1 MLGFARSRKLRSSD
15 PADMV
20 QVSAEEIPIPS
31 QTPSPSQP
39 STPPVSRNFSYPTN
53 VLLDP
58 GPPVEPESCLI
69 GPNTWNQRGVICS
82 FSPDNILRAVTAE
95 LEDQHCD
102 PPSTDIIPE
111 RHRAGHSRH
120 IQSVYREDQQP
131 ADFWSSSGFSYSAT
145 SKENLEVRTKQSTTW
160 GVTTLR
166 TQNQSLHSHSF
177 SATGGKKTNVVD
189 SDSGGARFHAHT
201 TNTAVR
207 WKSESTGHHRAVKS
221 LDGSHLLGFRD
232 ESPGRPLSSSGG
244 PACKAREGKSF
255 FEDNRRGTY
264 SSKDRAVVVL
274 TPLKNLRRSAILRNS
289 RDLAMEQNHQ
299 HDTTLSE
306 ELRVGAQAGTKTR
319 KHKECRG
326 GWLSHIKEWLSTSE
340 PSTQALKN
348 YKKEAFKRAGTTPDD
363 PRATAK
369 LHIPTSTL
377 PPEAIKP
384 SGRGLDPEDVL
395 RKEVERKKRLR
406 RSYQTTASSSGA
418 SRTSASRHSSLSSL
432 PFKETREE
440 F

>member
-1 MLGFARSRKLRSSD
+1 MLGFARSRKLGSSD
-15 PADMV
+15 SADMV
-20 QVSAEEIPIPS
+20 VVSAEEIPIPS

-102 PPSTDIIPE
+102 PPSTDINSE
-111 RHRAGHSRH
+111 RRWAGHSRH
-120 IQSVYREDQQP
+120 IQPVYREDQQP
-131 ADFWSSSGFSYSAT
+131 ADFWSSSDFSYSAT
-145 SKENLEVRTKQSTTW
+145 SKGRLEIRTKQSTTW

-166 TQNQSLHSHSF
+166 AQNQSLHCHS
-177 SATGGKKTNVVD
+177 SSTTGSRKINVVD
-189 SDSGGARFHAHT
+189 SDLAGARIHART
-201 TNTAVR
+201 TNAAVG
-207 WKSESTGHHRAVKS
+207 WKTESSGHHRAVKS
-221 LDGSHLLGFRD
+221 LDGSHLLAFRQD
-232 ESPGRPLSSSGG
+232 SPGRPASSSGG
-244 PACKAREGKSF
+244 PAYKERERKSF

-274 TPLKNLRRSAILRNS
+274 TPFKNLRRSAILRNS
-289 RDLAMEQNHQ
+289 RDLAMEQNYR
-299 HDTTLSE
+299 HDATLSE
-306 ELRVGAQAGTKTR
+306 ELKVDAQDGTKTR